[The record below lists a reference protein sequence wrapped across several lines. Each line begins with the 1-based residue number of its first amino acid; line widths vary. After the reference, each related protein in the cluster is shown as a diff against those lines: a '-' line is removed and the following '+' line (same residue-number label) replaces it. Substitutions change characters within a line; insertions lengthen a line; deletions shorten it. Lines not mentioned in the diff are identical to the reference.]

1 MADTDRIKRNLNKMI
16 DAGAPETDLDAY
28 LQTEGFASPDAWRS
42 AIASPAGPAPE
53 AKPPVKPVGAAMAV
67 SQRPPSMPPQMSPD
81 DAERIAMEAPG
92 AVLPNARPGTESRL
106 IAPPPPPAPPPQSR
120 TWADVPGEAF
130 RNLPASAGNF
140 VSALVQPILH
150 PIDTGKALVA
160 LGDAVGSKISRPGN
174 LLRAGDPEPT
184 PEQLQARAQREAPA
198 DAVGQFYSDRYGS
211 IEGLKNTLA
220 TDPIGAASDA
230 ATVLSLGSMLPIKGA
245 QTLRTAGAAIDPLT
259 QAGRAVS
266 AVGGRVIEP
275 VVSNVLGMTTGAG
288 AESIRAAGR
297 AGKKG
302 GDAADTFRAN
312 MRGDVPVDEIVDMA
326 KSGLE
331 KIRQERSAAYKAGKV
346 DLSKDKTVI
355 PFNDIDAVIGK
366 AAQEVGAF
374 KGVNINRPAGKTMD
388 EISSIVGEWK
398 ALDPATYHTP
408 EGLDALKR
416 SIGAV
421 RDSTDFGTPARVAA
435 DRVYNAVKNEI
446 QAQAPAY
453 AKMMEDY
460 SRSSEKIK
468 EVTKTFSLGEKA
480 TGDTAARKLQAATR
494 DNANTSWRNRGELL
508 NELAAYEPGLP
519 YAIAGQSLNALAPR
533 GLVGRGGVMATGAG
547 AISNPLNLLALPAF
561 SPRIVGET
569 VYLGG
574 KAAGKIDDVAG
585 ALGIDAATLRAAAQA
600 SFQTGRATTQPN
612 MLRVQ

>member
-1 MADTDRIKRNLNKMI
+1 M
-16 DAGAPETDLDAY
+16 GAFDDLI
-28 LQTEGFASPDAWRS
+28 P
-42 AIASPAGPAPE
+42 ASPAMPASGGGNPFADLIPAPE

-67 SQRPPSMPPQMSPD
+67 SQRPPVMPPQASPD

-92 AVLPNARPGTESRL
+92 AVLPSARPGTDSRL
-106 IAPPPPPAPPPQSR
+106 IAPPPPPAPPPQGR
-120 TWADVPGEAF
+120 TWADVPGEAL

-150 PIDTGKALVA
+150 PIDTGKALIA

-174 LLRAGDPEPT
+174 MLRVGDPEPT
-184 PEQLQARAQREAPA
+184 PEQVQARAQREAPA
-198 DAVGQFYSDRYGS
+198 DAVGQFFSDRYGS

-220 TDPIGAASDA
+220 TDPVGAASDA
-230 ATVLSLGSMLPIKGA
+230 ATVLSLGSMLPVKGA
-245 QTLRTAGAAIDPLT
+245 ATLGKVGAAIDPLT
-259 QAGRAVS
+259 QAGRAVK

-275 VVSNVLGMTTGAG
+275 GVSNVLGLTTGAG
-288 AESIRAAGR
+288 VESIRAAGR

-302 GDAADTFRAN
+302 GDAADVFKAN

-331 KIRQERSAAYKAGKV
+331 KIRQERSAAYKSGKV

-355 PFNDIDAVIGK
+355 PFNDIDAAIGK
-366 AAQEVGAF
+366 ASEVGSF
-374 KGVNINRPAGKTMD
+374 EGVNINRPAGKTMD

-398 ALDPATYHTP
+398 ALDPAVYHTP

-435 DRVYNAVKNEI
+435 DRVYNAVKAEI
-446 QAQAPAY
+446 EAQAPAY

-508 NELAAYEPGLP
+508 NELATYEPGLP

-533 GLVGRGGVMATGAG
+533 GLVGRGGVMAMGAG
-547 AISNPLNLLALPAF
+547 AISNPLNLMSLPAF

-574 KAAGKIDDVAG
+574 KAAGKIDDVAE
-585 ALGIDAATLRAAAQA
+585 ALGIDAATIRAAAQA

>member
-1 MADTDRIKRNLNKMI
+1 ML
-16 DAGAPETDLDAY
+16 AP
-28 LQTEGFASPDAWRS
+28 Q
-42 AIASPAGPAPE
+42 
-53 AKPPVKPVGAAMAV
+53 AA
-67 SQRPPSMPPQMSPD
+67 PQMPSD

-92 AVLPNARPGTESRL
+92 AALPNARAGTDSRM
-106 IAPPPPPAPPPQSR
+106 IAPPPAPSPPQQGR
-120 TWADVPGEAF
+120 TWADVPGDAL

-184 PEQLQARAQREAPA
+184 PEQLRVRAQREAPA
-198 DAVGQFYSDRYGS
+198 DAVAEFYANRYGS
-211 IEGLKNTLA
+211 LEGLKNTLA
-220 TDPIGAASDA
+220 TDPVGVAADA
-230 ATVLSLGSMLPIKGA
+230 ATVLSLGSMLPVKGA
-245 QTLRTAGAAIDPLT
+245 DTLGKVGAAIDPLT
-259 QAGRAVS
+259 QAGRAVK
-266 AVGGRVIEP
+266 AVGKRVIEP
-275 VVSNVLGMTTGAG
+275 VASNALGLTTGAG
-288 AESIRAAGR
+288 TESISAAPP

-302 GDAADTFRAN
+302 GDAADAFTAN
-312 MRGDVPVDEIVDMA
+312 MRGNVPVEDIVDTA
-326 KSGLE
+326 KSALE

-346 DLSKDKTVI
+346 NLSKDKAII
-355 PFNDIDAVIGK
+355 PFDDIDAAIGK
-366 AAQEVGAF
+366 ASEVGSF
-374 KGVNINRPAGKTMD
+374 QGVNINRPAGKTMD
-388 EISSIVGEWK
+388 EISSIVSEWK

-421 RDSTDFGTPARVAA
+421 RDSTEYGTPARVAA
-435 DRVYNAVKNEI
+435 DRVYNAVKAEI
-446 QAQAPAY
+446 EAQAPAY

-460 SRSSEKIK
+460 ARSSEKIK
-468 EVTKTFSLGEKA
+468 EVTRTFSLGERA

-494 DNANTSWRNRGELL
+494 DNANTSWRNRGDLL
-508 NELAAYEPGLP
+508 NELATYEPGLP
-519 YAIAGQSLNALAPR
+519 YAISGQSLNALAPR
-533 GLVGRGGVMATGAG
+533 GLVGRGGVMAMGAT
-547 AISNPLNLLALPAF
+547 AVSNPLNLLTLPAF

-574 KAAGKIDDVAG
+574 KAAGKIDDVA
-585 ALGIDAATLRAAAQA
+585 AQLGIDAATLRAAAQA

>member
-1 MADTDRIKRNLNKMI
+1 V
-16 DAGAPETDLDAY
+16 GWETDKIVS
-28 LQTEGFASPDAWRS
+28 G
-42 AIASPAGPAPE
+42 GPADWQND
-53 AKPPVKPVGAAMAV
+53 AVVAPPRTVGAAMAV
-67 SQRPPSMPPQMSPD
+67 PQRPPAWATQNPANQD
-81 DAERIAMEAPG
+81 DLDRILMEDPG
-92 AVLPNARPGTESRL
+92 AALPNARPTTTGRAMPA
-106 IAPPPPPAPPPQSR
+106 APPPSPKEGRS
-120 TWADVPGEAF
+120 WSDVPGEAL

-140 VSALVQPILH
+140 VNALVQPILH

-174 LLRAGDPEPT
+174 LLRVGDPEPT

-198 DAVGQFYSDRYGS
+198 DAVGQFFSDRYGS

-220 TDPIGAASDA
+220 TDPVGAASDA

-259 QAGRAVS
+259 QAGRAVKW
-266 AVGGRVIEP
+266 VGKRGIEP
-275 VVSNVLGMTTGAG
+275 VVSNTLGLTTGAG

-297 AGKKG
+297 AGAKG
-302 GDAADTFRAN
+302 GDAADAFTAN
-312 MRGDVPVDEIVDMA
+312 MLGNVPVEEIVDTA
-326 KSGLE
+326 KSALE
-331 KIRQERSAAYKAGKV
+331 KIRQERAAAYKAGKV
-346 DLSKDKTVI
+346 NLSKDKAVI
-355 PFNDIDAVIGK
+355 PFDDIDAAIGK
-366 AAQEVGAF
+366 ASEVGSF
-374 KGVNINRPAGKTMD
+374 QGVNINRPAGKTMD

-398 ALDPATYHTP
+398 ALDPAVYHTP

-435 DRVYNAVKNEI
+435 DRVYNAVKAEI
-446 QAQAPAY
+446 EAQAPAY

-460 SRSSEKIK
+460 ARSSEKIK

-508 NELAAYEPGLP
+508 NELATYEPGLP
-519 YAIAGQSLNALAPR
+519 YAIAGQSFNALAPR

-561 SPRIVGET
+561 SPRIVGGT

-574 KAAGKIDDVAG
+574 KAAGKIDDVAE
-585 ALGIDAATLRAAAQA
+585 ALGIDAATIRAAAQA
-600 SFQTGRATTQPN
+600 SFQTGRATEPN
-612 MLRVQ
+612 MLRLR